1 MQHVLGVG
9 SIGSLLA
16 SQLSRSSQSPV
27 RLIVRNRDFYRDIL
41 STEIT
46 IERDGLKTRTPPLPV
61 ELLPGPRLM
70 TARQSTHPEISER
83 RLEQERQKDAALQSL
98 GAISSLFVTTKA
110 QAVVPALQL
119 LQPRLSRDST
129 IVLLQNGGG
138 LVDAVIDRVFPDED
152 ARPSFIVGIN
162 SHGAFVKDYP
172 GRDGRVLHTVWAGMG
187 EIAFGVLPNQSARRA
202 LEAHAG
208 SASSSTASNG
218 NPLVDLS
225 LASVTPSLS
234 HLPYAAATSSLHA
247 TVSSLLA
254 CTALNPSWLPYPKLL
269 EAQLQKVAINCV
281 INPLTT
287 ILRTKNGRLAQDASL
302 ERLAYGI
309 CDEASRVFAQRYLR
323 HTSVPATADG
333 GGPGSSSAD
342 RQSELEALRSEHACV
357 AERGEFPPGHPLN
370 AHILLD
376 RAMQV
381 ANKTA
386 QNISSMLQDLYSR
399 RSVTEMEYLNGY
411 VSKLGSEYGIP
422 TPLNDSMVDLV
433 NWTMARGYR
442 GRAGQESK
450 PRL

>member
-1 MQHVLGVG
+1 M
-9 SIGSLLA
+9 
-16 SQLSRSSQSPV
+16 
-27 RLIVRNRDFYRDIL
+27 RNRDFYRDIV
-41 STEIT
+41 STEISV
-46 IERDGLKTRTPPLPV
+46 ERDGLKTRTPPLPV

-70 TARQSTHPEISER
+70 TAGQSTHPEISER

-138 LVDAVIDRVFPDED
+138 LVDSVIDRVFPDED
-152 ARPSFIVGIN
+152 TRPSFIVGIN

-172 GRDGRVLHTVWAGMG
+172 GRDARVLHTVWAGMG
-187 EIAFGVLPNQSARRA
+187 EIAFGVLPNQQARQA
-202 LEAHAG
+202 LQSHT
-208 SASSSTASNG
+208 SSSSSDTAPDK

-234 HLPYAAATSSLHA
+234 HLPYAPATSSLYT

-254 CTALNPSWLPYPKLL
+254 CKALNPSWLPYSKLL

-302 ERLAYGI
+302 ERIAYGI
-309 CDEASRVFAQRYLR
+309 CSEASRVFAQQYLR
-323 HTSVPATADG
+323 RIAAPAATDAHAPRSDDPAG
-333 GGPGSSSAD
+333 
-342 RQSELEALRSEHACV
+342 QSELEALRTEYAWI

-381 ANKTA
+381 ARKTA
-386 QNISSMLQDLYSR
+386 QNVSSTLQDLYSQR
-399 RSVTEMEYLNGY
+399 RVTEM
-411 VSKLGSEYGIP
+411 
-422 TPLNDSMVDLV
+422 
-433 NWTMARGYR
+433 
-442 GRAGQESK
+442 
-450 PRL
+450 